1 MKYQAPLPLPHE
13 AEKFNY
19 PQERTSS
26 PLPPLGFINQ
36 QPSRSPAIASA
47 VPHTM
52 TPPQPSPPVDLIDG
66 ENPLSETNTGVTNL
80 THELYSKINHFLSE
94 EEKPSKM

>member
-1 MKYQAPLPLPHE
+1 
-13 AEKFNY
+13 
-19 PQERTSS
+19 
-26 PLPPLGFINQ
+26 
-36 QPSRSPAIASA
+36 
-47 VPHTM
+47 M

-94 EEKPSKM
+94 EENHQRCERENHEN